1 MGIIYKNCRIYKKNS
16 QKQIQKLFKI
26 NKNLLLV
33 REVVK

>member
-26 NKNLLLV
+26 NKNHLLV
-33 REVVK
+33 KEVVK

>member
-26 NKNLLLV
+26 NKAHLLV
-33 REVVK
+33 KEVVK

>member
-1 MGIIYKNCRIYKKNS
+1 MGIIYKNYRAYKNNS

-26 NKNLLLV
+26 NKSLLLV